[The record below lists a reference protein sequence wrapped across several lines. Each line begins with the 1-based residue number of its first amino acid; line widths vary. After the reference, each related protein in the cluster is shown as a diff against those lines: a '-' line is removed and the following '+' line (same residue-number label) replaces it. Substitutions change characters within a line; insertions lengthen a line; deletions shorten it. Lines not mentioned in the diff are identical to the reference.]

1 MQFFSSTIGKL
12 KQNNFS
18 LIKVLILI
26 VGIVAFFLIV
36 NTFFL
41 KIVVVNGLSMSPTL
55 ANGQIFLIKPKE
67 KDIRCGDIVVFKTK
81 SVPDTQEF
89 WIKRVIGTGGDT
101 VEINYEQNTVA
112 VNGELLSESYINQE
126 DDDPMRNM
134 TDIRI
139 ETYFVPDGSL
149 FVMGD
154 NRNHS
159 TDSRSP
165 EVGCIPMDWVIGKVI
180 QISYSQSHFE
190 VKNGKE

>member
-55 ANGQIFLIKPKE
+55 ENGQIFLIKPKE
-67 KDIRCGDIVVFKTK
+67 KDIRCVDIVVFKTK

-134 TDIRI
+134 TDIRV
-139 ETYFVPDGSL
+139 ETYIVPDGSL

>member
-55 ANGQIFLIKPKE
+55 ENGQIFLIKPRE

-134 TDIRI
+134 TDIRV
-139 ETYFVPDGSL
+139 ETYIVPDGSL

-180 QISYSQSHFE
+180 QISYSQTHFE

>member
-55 ANGQIFLIKPKE
+55 ENGQIFLIKPKE

-134 TDIRI
+134 TDIRV
-139 ETYFVPDGSL
+139 ETYIVPDGSL

>member
-55 ANGQIFLIKPKE
+55 ENGQIFLIKPKG

-134 TDIRI
+134 TDIRV
-139 ETYFVPDGSL
+139 ETYIVPDGSL

-180 QISYSQSHFE
+180 QISYSQTHFE

>member
-55 ANGQIFLIKPKE
+55 ENGQIFLIKPKE

-134 TDIRI
+134 TDIRV

>member
-41 KIVVVNGLSMSPTL
+41 KIVVVNGTSMSPTL
-55 ANGQIFLIKPKE
+55 ENGQIVLIKPKE
-67 KDIRCGDIVVFKTK
+67 KDIRCGDIVVFKSKTV
-81 SVPDTQEF
+81 SDTQEF

-134 TDIRI
+134 TGIRV
-139 ETYFVPDGSL
+139 ETYIVPDGSL

>member
-55 ANGQIFLIKPKE
+55 ENGQIFLIKPKE

-134 TDIRI
+134 TDIRV
-139 ETYFVPDGSL
+139 ETYIVPDGSL

-165 EVGCIPMDWVIGKVI
+165 EVGCIPMDRVIGKVI
-180 QISYSQSHFE
+180 QISYSQTHFE

>member
-12 KQNNFS
+12 KQNKFS
-18 LIKVLILI
+18 LIKTLILL

-55 ANGQIFLIKPKE
+55 ENGQIVLIKPKE
-67 KDIRCGDIVVFKTK
+67 KDIRCGDVLVFNPK
-81 SVPDTQEF
+81 SVSDTQEL

-101 VEINYEQNTVA
+101 VEINYEQNTVT
-112 VNGELLSESYINQE
+112 VNGELLSEPYINQG
-126 DDDPMRNM
+126 DDDPMRDM

-139 ETYFVPDGSL
+139 ETYIVPDGSL

>member
-55 ANGQIFLIKPKE
+55 ENGQIFLIKPKK

-134 TDIRI
+134 TDIRV
-139 ETYFVPDGSL
+139 ETYIVPDGSL

-180 QISYSQSHFE
+180 QISYSQTHFE

>member
-18 LIKVLILI
+18 LIKTLILL

-55 ANGQIFLIKPKE
+55 ENGQIVLIKPKE
-67 KDIRCGDIVVFKTK
+67 KDIRCGDIVVFKSK
-81 SVPDTQEF
+81 SVSDTQEF

-134 TDIRI
+134 TDIMV
-139 ETYFVPDGSL
+139 ETYIVPDGSL

-165 EVGCIPMDWVIGKVI
+165 EVGCIPMDWVVGKVI

>member
-55 ANGQIFLIKPKE
+55 ENGQIFLIKPKE

-81 SVPDTQEF
+81 IVPDTQEF

-134 TDIRI
+134 TDIRV
-139 ETYFVPDGSL
+139 ETYIVPDGSL

-180 QISYSQSHFE
+180 QISYSQTHFE

>member
-55 ANGQIFLIKPKE
+55 ENGQIFLIKPKE

-134 TDIRI
+134 TDIRV
-139 ETYFVPDGSL
+139 ETYIVPDGSL

-180 QISYSQSHFE
+180 QISYSQTHFE

>member
-55 ANGQIFLIKPKE
+55 ENGQIFLIKPKE

-134 TDIRI
+134 TDIRV
-139 ETYFVPDGSL
+139 ETYIVPDGSL

-165 EVGCIPMDWVIGKVI
+165 DVGCIPMDWVIGKVI

>member
-55 ANGQIFLIKPKE
+55 ENGQIFLIKPKE

-89 WIKRVIGTGGDT
+89 WIKRVIGTGGDN

-134 TDIRI
+134 TDIRV

-165 EVGCIPMDWVIGKVI
+165 GVGCIPMDWVIGKVI

>member
-1 MQFFSSTIGKL
+1 MNAVFSSTIGKL

-41 KIVVVNGLSMSPTL
+41 KIVVVNGTSMSPTL
-55 ANGQIFLIKPKE
+55 ENGQIVLIKPKE
-67 KDIRCGDIVVFKTK
+67 KDIRCGDIVVFKSK
-81 SVPDTQEF
+81 SVSDTQEF

-134 TDIRI
+134 TDIRV
-139 ETYFVPDGSL
+139 ETYIVPDGSL

-159 TDSRSP
+159 TDSRSQ
-165 EVGCIPMDWVIGKVI
+165 EVGLIPREWIIGKVI
-180 QISYSQSHFE
+180 
-190 VKNGKE
+190 

>member
-1 MQFFSSTIGKL
+1 M
-12 KQNNFS
+12 
-18 LIKVLILI
+18 
-26 VGIVAFFLIV
+26 
-36 NTFFL
+36 
-41 KIVVVNGLSMSPTL
+41 
-55 ANGQIFLIKPKE
+55 
-67 KDIRCGDIVVFKTK
+67 VFKTK

-134 TDIRI
+134 TDIRV
-139 ETYFVPDGSL
+139 ETYIVPDGSL

>member
-55 ANGQIFLIKPKE
+55 ENGQIFLIKPKE

>member
-55 ANGQIFLIKPKE
+55 ENGQIFLIKPKK

-134 TDIRI
+134 TDIRV
-139 ETYFVPDGSL
+139 ETYIVPDGSL

-190 VKNGKE
+190 AKNGKE

>member
-18 LIKVLILI
+18 LIKTLILL

-55 ANGQIFLIKPKE
+55 ENGQIVLIKPKE
-67 KDIRCGDIVVFKTK
+67 KDIRCGDVLVFNPK
-81 SVPDTQEF
+81 SVSDTQEL

-101 VEINYEQNTVA
+101 VEINYEQNTVT
-112 VNGELLSESYINQE
+112 VNGELLSEPYINQE
-126 DDDPMRNM
+126 DDDPMRDM

-139 ETYFVPDGSL
+139 ETYIVPDGSS

-165 EVGCIPMDWVIGKVI
+165 EVGCIPMDWVVGKVI
-180 QISYSQSHFE
+180 RIPC
-190 VKNGKE
+190 

>member
-55 ANGQIFLIKPKE
+55 ENGQIFLIKPKK

-134 TDIRI
+134 TDIRV
-139 ETYFVPDGSL
+139 ETYIVPDGSL